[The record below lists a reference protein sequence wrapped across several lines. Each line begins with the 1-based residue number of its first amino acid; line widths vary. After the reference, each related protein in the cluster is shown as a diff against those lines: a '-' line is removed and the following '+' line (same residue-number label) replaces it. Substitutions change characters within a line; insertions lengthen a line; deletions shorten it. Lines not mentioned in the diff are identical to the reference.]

1 MKRIIISIVVVV
13 LVAVVCGG
21 LIWFNFFRDQ
31 MIAGFFAN
39 MPVAPATVSTVTV
52 EPADWT
58 PAIDTIG
65 TVNAAQGVDLT
76 VQTSGVVESI
86 EFTANQRVAKDAPLV
101 QLDDAIEAAD
111 LEAAKT
117 QAALDQQSLQRAI
130 ELSKKGVGTAANL
143 DAAQA
148 AASASAAQ
156 VDKLQALLR
165 QKTLRAPFAGT
176 IGIPRIDIGQY
187 LTPGTTVATLQD
199 LDTLRADFSIP
210 EQRLAELSIGQAVR
224 FGVTTADMAFE
235 GKITGIDPKVDASS
249 RLVAVRAE
257 IANPDG
263 KLTPGQFVQVQVT
276 LPVEEGVITIPQTAL
291 VTSLYGDYVYVVKP
305 APPPAAAAPPAEGA
319 AVAAPAETPA
329 EAAPPAAP
337 NLVVA
342 QVFVKVGRRAQGR
355 VEIREGLAAG
365 DQVVSAGQNRLF
377 NGMPVTIDNTVD
389 PAAPRTDAQA
399 DAR

>member
-1 MKRIIISIVVVV
+1 MFKRLFIAIVLLAIVV
-13 LVAVVCGG
+13 GG
-21 LIWFNFFRDQ
+21 IVGFNMFRDK
-31 MIAGFFAN
+31 MITQFFAT
-39 MPVAPATVSTVTV
+39 MQPPPATVSTVV
-52 EPADWT
+52 VKPMSWSPGIEA
-58 PAIDTIG
+58 IG

-76 VQTSGVVESI
+76 VQTSGVVETI
-86 EFTANQRVAKDAPLV
+86 LFKANQRVEKGASLV

-130 ELSKKGVGTAANL
+130 ELNDKGVGTTANL

-156 VDKLQALLR
+156 VDKLEAMLR
-165 QKTLRAPFAGT
+165 QKTLRAPFTGT

-224 FGVTTADMAFE
+224 FGVTSADMAFE

-305 APPPAAAAPPAEGA
+305 APPPAAATPPAEGA
-319 AVAAPAETPA
+319 AVAAPAEPPA

-365 DQVVSAGQNRLF
+365 DQVVTAGQNRLF
-377 NGMPVTIDNTVD
+377 NGMPVTIDNAID
-389 PAAPRTDAQA
+389 PSAPRTDAQA